1 MFSIMCLLFLP
12 DSTTAHNMFL
22 RHIPFLKAVMM
33 YACTA
38 FGGPQVHIAMMI
50 KTFAHKRKDV
60 TEEELMEYN
69 AFCQI
74 LPGPSSSQTVFL
86 IAYRRGGVPLA
97 LLTLL
102 IWILPATI
110 LMAAFSFLLLYLDAR
125 QLQNQLFSFVQPMS
139 LGFIIYAAI
148 KMMKKTVNHPA
159 TWCIML
165 GSIAATVFIKSPWVF
180 PCLIVAAGIIS
191 NFSDKR
197 IPGENPAHFKVN
209 WNILWIFFG
218 IFALAGILSEWA
230 RLNHWEHRR
239 VFNLFENFYRF
250 GSIVFGGGQA
260 LIPMMLYQF
269 VTRRQTEWLSKS
281 QLLTGY
287 GMLQAVP
294 GPVFSICT
302 FVGGIAMSQF
312 GPLWQIIGCL
322 TATIGVFLPS
332 TLLLL
337 FLFPLY
343 QNLKNYVVIFRSI
356 EGINA
361 AIVGIVWASGIILF
375 KSSIEM
381 EMTTLVVA
389 GLTFSILYFTKIPA
403 PFVVLGWLLL
413 GWATHL

>member
-1 MFSIMCLLFLP
+1 
-12 DSTTAHNMFL
+12 
-22 RHIPFLKAVMM
+22 M

-38 FGGPQVHIAMMI
+38 FGGPQVHIAMMV
-50 KTFAHKRKDV
+50 KTFAQKRKDV

-102 IWILPATI
+102 IWILPATL
-110 LMAAFSFLLLYLDAR
+110 LMAAFSYLLLYLDANT
-125 QLQNQLFSFVQPMS
+125 LQKGVFSLVPPMS
-139 LGFIIYAAI
+139 LGFIVYAAI
-148 KMMKKTVNHPA
+148 KMMQKSVKHIA

-165 GSIAATVFIKSPWVF
+165 GSIVATIFVKSPWIF
-180 PCLIVAAGIIS
+180 PLIIVLAGFIS

-197 IPGENPAHFKVN
+197 IPGENSKHFKVN
-209 WNILWIFFG
+209 WNILWLFLGLFL
-218 IFALAGILSEWA
+218 FAGIVSEWA

-239 VFNLFENFYRF
+239 MFNLFENFYRF

-269 VTRRQTEWLSKS
+269 VTRPQSPWISQG

-287 GMLQAVP
+287 GMLQAIP

-302 FVGGIAMSQF
+302 FVGGVAMSSY
-312 GPLWQIIGCL
+312 GPFWQAAGCL
-322 TATIGVFLPS
+322 TATVGVFLPS

-343 QNLKNYVVIFRSI
+343 QNLKNYVVIFRAI

-361 AIVGIVWASGIILF
+361 AIVGIVWASGYVLF
-375 KSSIEM
+375 QSSLHIEI
-381 EMTTLVVA
+381 MTMVVA
-389 GLTFSILYFTKIPA
+389 GLTFAVLYFTKIPA
-403 PFVVLGWLLL
+403 PFVVLAWLLL
-413 GWATHL
+413 GWAIHL

>member
-1 MFSIMCLLFLP
+1 M
-12 DSTTAHNMFL
+12 
-22 RHIPFLKAVMM
+22 KAVMM

-165 GSIAATVFIKSPWVF
+165 G
-180 PCLIVAAGIIS
+180 
-191 NFSDKR
+191 
-197 IPGENPAHFKVN
+197 
-209 WNILWIFFG
+209 
-218 IFALAGILSEWA
+218 
-230 RLNHWEHRR
+230 
-239 VFNLFENFYRF
+239 
-250 GSIVFGGGQA
+250 
-260 LIPMMLYQF
+260 
-269 VTRRQTEWLSKS
+269 
-281 QLLTGY
+281 
-287 GMLQAVP
+287 
-294 GPVFSICT
+294 
-302 FVGGIAMSQF
+302 
-312 GPLWQIIGCL
+312 
-322 TATIGVFLPS
+322 
-332 TLLLL
+332 
-337 FLFPLY
+337 
-343 QNLKNYVVIFRSI
+343 
-356 EGINA
+356 
-361 AIVGIVWASGIILF
+361 
-375 KSSIEM
+375 
-381 EMTTLVVA
+381 
-389 GLTFSILYFTKIPA
+389 
-403 PFVVLGWLLL
+403 
-413 GWATHL
+413 

>member
-1 MFSIMCLLFLP
+1 M
-12 DSTTAHNMFL
+12 MFL
-22 RHIPFLKAVMM
+22 RHIPFLKAVLL

-38 FGGPQVHIAMMI
+38 FGGPQVHIAMMVR
-50 KTFAHKRKDV
+50 TFAQKRKDV
-60 TEEELMEYN
+60 TEEELLEYN

-97 LLTLL
+97 LVTLL

-110 LMAAFSFLLLYLDAR
+110 IMAALSFLLKYFDTEA
-125 QLQNQLFSFVQPMS
+125 LQKGIFSFVQPMS
-139 LGFIIYAAI
+139 LGFIIFAAL
-148 KMMKKTVNHPA
+148 KMMNKTVRHPA
-159 TWCIML
+159 TWGIMI
-165 GSIAATVFIKSPWVF
+165 GSVIATVFIHSPWVF
-180 PCLIVAAGIIS
+180 PGIIITAGIIS

-197 IPGENPAHFKVN
+197 IPGENPNHFKVN
-209 WNILWIFFG
+209 WNFLWIFFG
-218 IFALAGILSEWA
+218 LFLVAGVISELA
-230 RLNHWEHRR
+230 RFQHWEHRR

-250 GSIVFGGGQA
+250 GSFVFGGGQA

-269 VTRRQTEWLSKS
+269 VTRPQITSPWVSQS

-302 FVGGIAMSQF
+302 FIGGLSMSQY
-312 GPLWQIIGCL
+312 GGWWQLIGCL
-322 TATIGVFLPS
+322 TATIGIFLPS

-343 QNLKNYVVIFRSI
+343 QNLKNYVVIFRAI

-361 AIVGIVWASGIILF
+361 AIVGIVWASGIVLF
-375 KSSIEM
+375 QKSSM
-381 EMTTLVVA
+381 HFDVPTLVVA
-389 GLTFSILYFTKIPA
+389 GLTFVLLYFTKIPA
-403 PFVVLGWLLL
+403 PFIVLGWLLL
-413 GWATHL
+413 GWALHQ

>member
-1 MFSIMCLLFLP
+1 
-12 DSTTAHNMFL
+12 MFL
-22 RHIPFLKAVMM
+22 RHIPFLRAVLM

-38 FGGPQVHIAMMI
+38 FGGPQVHIAMMV
-50 KTFAHKRKDV
+50 KTFAQKRKDV

-110 LMAAFSFLLLYLDAR
+110 LMAAFSFLLVFLDTKE
-125 QLQNQLFSFVQPMS
+125 LESQLFSFIKPMS

-148 KMMKKTVNHPA
+148 KMMQKTVKHFA
-159 TWCIML
+159 TWAIML

-180 PCLIVAAGIIS
+180 PSLIVTAGVIS

-197 IPGENPAHFKVN
+197 IPGENSTHFKVN
-209 WNILWIFFG
+209 WNILWLFFG
-218 IFALAGILSEWA
+218 LFITAGVLSEWA
-230 RLNHWEHRR
+230 RLSHWEHRR
-239 VFNLFENFYRF
+239 VFNLFENFFRF

-269 VTRRQTEWLSKS
+269 VTRPQSPWINQS

-302 FVGGIAMSQF
+302 FVGGITMSSH
-312 GPLWQIIGCL
+312 GPLWQIAGCL
-322 TATIGVFLPS
+322 TATIGIFLPS

-361 AIVGIVWASGIILF
+361 AIVGIVWASGIVLF
-375 KSSIEM
+375 QQTSMHM
-381 EMTTLVVA
+381 ELATVIVA
-389 GLTFSILYFTKIPA
+389 GLTFAILYFTKIPA
-403 PFVVLGWLLL
+403 PFVVFGWLLL

>member
-1 MFSIMCLLFLP
+1 MPICSLI
-12 DSTTAHNMFL
+12 DIMFL
-22 RHIPFLKAVMM
+22 RHIPFLKAVLM

-38 FGGPQVHIAMMI
+38 FGGPQVHIAMMV
-50 KTFAHKRKDV
+50 KTFAQKRKDV

-102 IWILPATI
+102 IWILPATL
-110 LMAAFSFLLLYLDAR
+110 LMAAFSYLLLYLDASS
-125 QLQNQLFSFVQPMS
+125 LQKGLFSLVPPMS
-139 LGFIIYAAI
+139 LGFIVYAAI
-148 KMMKKTVNHPA
+148 KMMQKSVKHIA
-159 TWCIML
+159 TWCIMI
-165 GSIAATVFIKSPWVF
+165 GSILATIFIKSPWIF
-180 PCLIVAAGIIS
+180 PLIIVLAGFIS

-197 IPGENPAHFKVN
+197 IPGENPKHFKVN
-209 WNILWIFFG
+209 WNILWVFVSLFL
-218 IFALAGILSEWA
+218 FAGIISEWA

-239 VFNLFENFYRF
+239 MFNLFENFYRF

-269 VTRRQTEWLSKS
+269 VTRPQSPWINQG

-287 GMLQAVP
+287 GMLQAIP

-302 FVGGIAMSQF
+302 FVGGVAMSSY
-312 GPLWQIIGCL
+312 GPIWQAAGCL
-322 TATIGVFLPS
+322 TATLGVFLPS

-343 QNLKNYVVIFRSI
+343 QNLKNYVVIFRAI

-361 AIVGIVWASGIILF
+361 AIVGIVWASGYVLF
-375 KSSIEM
+375 QSSLHIEI
-381 EMTTLVVA
+381 MTIVVA
-389 GLTFSILYFTKIPA
+389 GLTFSVLYFTKIPA
-403 PFVVLGWLLL
+403 PFVVLAWLLL
-413 GWATHL
+413 GWTIHF

>member
-1 MFSIMCLLFLP
+1 
-12 DSTTAHNMFL
+12 
-22 RHIPFLKAVMM
+22 M

-38 FGGPQVHIAMMI
+38 FGGPQVHIAMMV

-102 IWILPATI
+102 IWILPATL
-110 LMAAFSFLLLYLDAR
+110 LMAAFSYLLLYLDASS
-125 QLQNQLFSFVQPMS
+125 LQKGVFSLVPPMS
-139 LGFIIYAAI
+139 LGFIVYAAI
-148 KMMKKTVNHPA
+148 KMMQKSVKHIA

-165 GSIAATVFIKSPWVF
+165 GSIIATVFIKSPWVF
-180 PCLIVAAGIIS
+180 PLVIVLAGFIS

-197 IPGENPAHFKVN
+197 IPGENPKHFKVN
-209 WNILWIFFG
+209 WNILWLFLGLFL
-218 IFALAGILSEWA
+218 FAGIVSEWA

-239 VFNLFENFYRF
+239 MFNLFENFYRF

-269 VTRRQTEWLSKS
+269 VTRPQSPWISQG

-287 GMLQAVP
+287 GMLQAIP

-302 FVGGIAMSQF
+302 FVGGVAMSSY
-312 GPLWQIIGCL
+312 GPFWQAAGCL
-322 TATIGVFLPS
+322 TATVGVFLPS

-343 QNLKNYVVIFRSI
+343 QNLKNYVVIFRAI

-361 AIVGIVWASGIILF
+361 AIVGIVWASGYVLF
-375 KSSIEM
+375 QSSLHIEIM
-381 EMTTLVVA
+381 TLVVA
-389 GLTFSILYFTKIPA
+389 GLTFSVLYFTKIPA
-403 PFVVLGWLLL
+403 PFVVLAWLLL
-413 GWATHL
+413 GWAIHI

>member
-1 MFSIMCLLFLP
+1 
-12 DSTTAHNMFL
+12 
-22 RHIPFLKAVMM
+22 M

-38 FGGPQVHIAMMI
+38 FGGPQVHIAMMV

-102 IWILPATI
+102 IWILPATL
-110 LMAAFSFLLLYLDAR
+110 LMAAFSYLLLYLDASS
-125 QLQNQLFSFVQPMS
+125 LQKGVFSLVPPMS
-139 LGFIIYAAI
+139 LGFIVYAAI
-148 KMMKKTVNHPA
+148 KMMQKSVKHIA
-159 TWCIML
+159 TWSIML
-165 GSIAATVFIKSPWVF
+165 GSILATIFIKSPWVF
-180 PCLIVAAGIIS
+180 PLVIVLAGFIS

-197 IPGENPAHFKVN
+197 IPGENPKHFKVN
-209 WNILWIFFG
+209 WNILWFFLG
-218 IFALAGILSEWA
+218 LFLFAGIVSEWA

-239 VFNLFENFYRF
+239 MFNLFENFYRF

-269 VTRRQTEWLSKS
+269 VTRPQSPWISQG

-287 GMLQAVP
+287 GMLQAIP

-302 FVGGIAMSQF
+302 FVGGVAMSSY
-312 GPLWQIIGCL
+312 GPFWQAAGCL
-322 TATIGVFLPS
+322 TATVGVFLPS

-343 QNLKNYVVIFRSI
+343 QNLKNYVVIFRAI

-361 AIVGIVWASGIILF
+361 AIVGIVWASGCVLF
-375 KSSIEM
+375 QSSLHIEIM
-381 EMTTLVVA
+381 TLVVA

-403 PFVVLGWLLL
+403 PFVVLAWLLL
-413 GWATHL
+413 GWAIHI

>member
-1 MFSIMCLLFLP
+1 
-12 DSTTAHNMFL
+12 MFL
-22 RHIPFLKAVMM
+22 RHIPFLKAVLL

-38 FGGPQVHIAMMI
+38 FGGPQVHIAMMV
-50 KTFAHKRKDV
+50 KTFAQKRKDV

-86 IAYRRGGVPLA
+86 IAYRRGGIPLA

-102 IWILPATI
+102 IWIMPATL
-110 LMAAFSFLLLYLDAR
+110 LMASFSYLLLYLDTK
-125 QLQNQLFSFVQPMS
+125 QLEMQLFSLVKPMS

-148 KMMKKTVNHPA
+148 KMMQKSVKHTA
-159 TWCIML
+159 TWAIMI
-165 GSIAATVFIKSPWVF
+165 GSIAVTVFVKSPWVF
-180 PCLIVAAGIIS
+180 PSIIVAAGIIS

-197 IPGENPAHFKVN
+197 IPGENPTHFKVN
-209 WNILWIFFG
+209 WNILWLFFIFF
-218 IFALAGILSEWA
+218 ASAGILSEWA

-269 VTRRQTEWLSKS
+269 VTRPQTPWINQS

-302 FVGGIAMSQF
+302 FVGGIAMSSY
-312 GPLWQIIGCL
+312 GPFWQLMGCL

-343 QNLKNYVVIFRSI
+343 QNLKNYVVIFRSL

-375 KSSIEM
+375 RQTAMDLEP
-381 EMTTLVVA
+381 TTIVVA
-389 GLTFSILYFTKIPA
+389 GLTFAMLYYTKIPA
-403 PFVVLGWLLL
+403 PLIVFAWLLL
-413 GWATHL
+413 GWVTHQ

>member
-1 MFSIMCLLFLP
+1 
-12 DSTTAHNMFL
+12 MFL
-22 RHIPFLKAVMM
+22 RHIPFLKAVLM

-50 KTFAHKRKDV
+50 KTFAQKRKDV
-60 TEEELMEYN
+60 TEEELLEYN

-110 LMAAFSFLLLYLDAR
+110 LMAAFSFLLLYLNA
-125 QLQNQLFSFVQPMS
+125 QELQTNLFSFVQPMS
-139 LGFIIYAAI
+139 LGFIVFAAI
-148 KMMKKTVNHPA
+148 KMMKKTVNHLA
-159 TWCIML
+159 TWAIML

-180 PCLIVAAGIIS
+180 PSIIIAAGIIS

-218 IFALAGILSEWA
+218 LFVLAGVLSEWA
-230 RLNHWEHRR
+230 RLSHWEHRR
-239 VFNLFENFYRF
+239 AFNLFENFYRF

-269 VTRRQTEWLSKS
+269 VSRRESLGQAPWVSQS

-302 FVGGIAMSQF
+302 FVGGIAMSTY
-312 GPLWQIIGCL
+312 GPFWQLIGCL
-322 TATIGVFLPS
+322 TATVGVFLPS

-361 AIVGIVWASGIILF
+361 AIVGIVWASGIVMF
-375 KSSIEM
+375 KATMEI

-403 PFVVLGWLLL
+403 PFVVIGWLLL

>member
-1 MFSIMCLLFLP
+1 
-12 DSTTAHNMFL
+12 
-22 RHIPFLKAVMM
+22 M

-50 KTFAHKRKDV
+50 KTFAQKRKDV
-60 TEEELMEYN
+60 TEEELLEYN

-110 LMAAFSFLLLYLDAR
+110 LMAAFSFLLLYLNA
-125 QLQNQLFSFVQPMS
+125 QELQTNLFSFVQPMS
-139 LGFIIYAAI
+139 LGFIVFAAI
-148 KMMKKTVNHPA
+148 KMMKKTVNHLA
-159 TWCIML
+159 TWAIML

-180 PCLIVAAGIIS
+180 PSIIIAAGIIS

-218 IFALAGILSEWA
+218 LFVLAGVLSEWA
-230 RLNHWEHRR
+230 RLSHWEHRR
-239 VFNLFENFYRF
+239 AFNLFENFYRF

-269 VTRRQTEWLSKS
+269 VSRRESLGQAPWVSQS

-302 FVGGIAMSQF
+302 FVGGIAMSTY
-312 GPLWQIIGCL
+312 GPFWQLVGCL
-322 TATIGVFLPS
+322 TATVGVFLPS

-361 AIVGIVWASGIILF
+361 AIVGIVWASGIVMF
-375 KSSIEM
+375 KATMEI

-403 PFVVLGWLLL
+403 PFVVIGWLLL

>member
-1 MFSIMCLLFLP
+1 
-12 DSTTAHNMFL
+12 
-22 RHIPFLKAVMM
+22 M

-50 KTFAHKRKDV
+50 KTFAQKRKDV
-60 TEEELMEYN
+60 TEEELLEYN

-110 LMAAFSFLLLYLDAR
+110 LMAAFSFLLLYLNA
-125 QLQNQLFSFVQPMS
+125 QELQTNLFSFVQPMS
-139 LGFIIYAAI
+139 LGFIVFAAI
-148 KMMKKTVNHPA
+148 KMMKKTVNHLA
-159 TWCIML
+159 TWAIML

-180 PCLIVAAGIIS
+180 PSIIIAAGIIS

-218 IFALAGILSEWA
+218 LFVLAGVLSEWA
-230 RLNHWEHRR
+230 RLSHWEHRR
-239 VFNLFENFYRF
+239 AFNLFENFYRF

-269 VTRRQTEWLSKS
+269 VSRRESLGQTPWVSQS

-302 FVGGIAMSQF
+302 FVGGIAMSTY
-312 GPLWQIIGCL
+312 GPFWQLVGCL
-322 TATIGVFLPS
+322 TATVGVFLPS

-361 AIVGIVWASGIILF
+361 AIVGIVWASGIVMF
-375 KSSIEM
+375 KATMEI

-403 PFVVLGWLLL
+403 PFVVIGWLLL

>member
-1 MFSIMCLLFLP
+1 MSLLFASNCLLI
-12 DSTTAHNMFL
+12 DIMFL
-22 RHIPFLKAVMM
+22 RHIPFLKAVLM

-50 KTFAHKRKDV
+50 KTFAQKRKDV
-60 TEEELMEYN
+60 TEEELLEYN

-110 LMAAFSFLLLYLDAR
+110 LMAAFSFLLLYLNA
-125 QLQNQLFSFVQPMS
+125 QELQTNLFSFVQPMS
-139 LGFIIYAAI
+139 LGFIVFAAI
-148 KMMKKTVNHPA
+148 KMMKKTVNHLA
-159 TWCIML
+159 TWAIML

-180 PCLIVAAGIIS
+180 PSIIIAAGIIS

-218 IFALAGILSEWA
+218 LFVLAGVLSEWA
-230 RLNHWEHRR
+230 RLSHWEHRR
-239 VFNLFENFYRF
+239 AFNLFENFYRF

-269 VTRRQTEWLSKS
+269 VSRRESLGQAPWVSQS

-302 FVGGIAMSQF
+302 FVGGIAMSTY
-312 GPLWQIIGCL
+312 GPFWQLIGCL
-322 TATIGVFLPS
+322 TATVGVFLPS

-361 AIVGIVWASGIILF
+361 AIVGIVWASGIVMF
-375 KSSIEM
+375 KATMEI

-403 PFVVLGWLLL
+403 PFVVIGWLLL